1 LRRLSDLGWVDGK
14 NIAIEYRYSDGRI
27 DRLPGLVADLVRLK
41 VDIIVTAVTNDTLA
55 AKNAAGQI
63 PIVMAAA
70 GDPVATGIV
79 ASLARPG
86 GNITG
91 LSQMYPELA
100 GKRLELLK
108 EIAPAISSVA
118 VLLNPDDPV
127 SVLGL
132 NEIELPARKMKVDIH
147 SLEVR
152 NTRELDKAFQEVTKA
167 RVDALAIMPSSVFVV
182 NLKRIADFAIENR
195 LPSMFHLREY
205 AKVGGLVSHTDLLLN
220 RSYEANTWGTG
231 AFR

>member
-91 LSQMYPELA
+91 LSQM
-100 GKRLELLK
+100 
-108 EIAPAISSVA
+108 
-118 VLLNPDDPV
+118 
-127 SVLGL
+127 
-132 NEIELPARKMKVDIH
+132 
-147 SLEVR
+147 
-152 NTRELDKAFQEVTKA
+152 
-167 RVDALAIMPSSVFVV
+167 
-182 NLKRIADFAIENR
+182 
-195 LPSMFHLREY
+195 
-205 AKVGGLVSHTDLLLN
+205 
-220 RSYEANTWGTG
+220 
-231 AFR
+231 